1 MFIKYSCINLRENDF
16 TNFIFS
22 ISLCRSHSPFAV
34 AAVHSDVTNAYIC
47 KYVVKTILM
56 VCVKVCTLCSG
67 VSMIAVICSV
77 NSDDIC
83 SLNLQMK
90 ISFERSYVD
99 ESLMLLRME

>member
-1 MFIKYSCINLRENDF
+1 
-16 TNFIFS
+16 
-22 ISLCRSHSPFAV
+22 
-34 AAVHSDVTNAYIC
+34 
-47 KYVVKTILM
+47 M